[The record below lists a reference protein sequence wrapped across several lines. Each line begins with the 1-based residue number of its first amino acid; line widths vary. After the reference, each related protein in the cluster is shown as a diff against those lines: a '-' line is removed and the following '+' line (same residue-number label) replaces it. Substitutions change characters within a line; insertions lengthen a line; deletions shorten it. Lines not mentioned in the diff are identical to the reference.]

1 MFIYNITIKVDN
13 NILQQWLQWQ
23 KEEHIPEVMA
33 TNLFTQNKFFKLLD
47 QDDIDS
53 STYVVQY
60 YIDTKEKYE
69 KYLNEYALLL
79 RGKAFEKWGNNFV
92 AFRTLMQVVH

>member
-1 MFIYNITIKVDN
+1 
-13 NILQQWLQWQ
+13 LQWQ

>member
-1 MFIYNITIKVDN
+1 MFIYNITVKVDN
-13 NILQQWLQWQ
+13 HILQQWLQWQ

-60 YIDTKEKYE
+60 YIDTKDKYE

-79 RGKAFEKWGNNFV
+79 REKAFEKWGNNFV

>member
-13 NILQQWLQWQ
+13 HILQQCLQWQ
-23 KEEHIPEVMA
+23 KDEHIPEIMA
-33 TNLFTQNKFFKLLD
+33 TNLFTENKFLKLLD
-47 QDDIDS
+47 QDDTDS
-53 STYVVQY
+53 STYIVQY
-60 YIDTKEKYE
+60 LTDKKEKYDR
-69 KYLNEYALLL
+69 YLNEYASLF